1 MNKRNDLIEPNWAP
15 YMRRAL
21 VLASLGEGMTSPNPL
36 VGAVVLDRNNQI
48 VGDGFHSR
56 AGKPHAEVVALK
68 NAGSKAKDG
77 TLIVT
82 LEPCCHFGR
91 TPPCTEAII
100 KSGLK
105 KVVVSLEDPDPRV
118 SGAGISRLKDA
129 GIEVQTGILKDQ
141 AEYQNRAFIHRIK
154 TGRPWGVLKWAMSLD
169 GRIALPNGKSQWISG
184 RESRENVYKLRSTS
198 DAVIIGGGTLRAD
211 DPLLTSRG
219 LCDPEPLRVVMTRSC
234 DMPTH
239 AKLWD
244 SDIAKT
250 IVAFSNEFEKDK
262 LNQLPKQ
269 VERLKIPV
277 SEPLELLN
285 ALAAK
290 GCNSV
295 LWESG
300 PFLSTQA
307 IKQKCVQELLVVVSP
322 KLLGGINAMAP
333 LGDFGFENM
342 GEIIEMKRFFVERV
356 GEDMA
361 LKMVI
366 DST

>member
-1 MNKRNDLIEPNWAP
+1 
-15 YMRRAL
+15 
-21 VLASLGEGMTSPNPL
+21 
-36 VGAVVLDRNNQI
+36 
-48 VGDGFHSR
+48 
-56 AGKPHAEVVALK
+56 
-68 NAGSKAKDG
+68 
-77 TLIVT
+77 
-82 LEPCCHFGR
+82 
-91 TPPCTEAII
+91 
-100 KSGLK
+100 
-105 KVVVSLEDPDPRV
+105 
-118 SGAGISRLKDA
+118 
-129 GIEVQTGILKDQ
+129 
-141 AEYQNRAFIHRIK
+141 
-154 TGRPWGVLKWAMSLD
+154 
-169 GRIALPNGKSQWISG
+169 
-184 RESRENVYKLRSTS
+184 
-198 DAVIIGGGTLRAD
+198 
-211 DPLLTSRG
+211 
-219 LCDPEPLRVVMTRSC
+219 
-234 DMPTH
+234 MPTH

-342 GEIIEMKRFFVERV
+342 SEIIEMKRFFVERV